1 MKRGG
6 WFLAPSKAA
15 AIVPNPSSANI
26 PKISHRS
33 SRQSSSTEAVS
44 NTTISSRARN
54 RSIQRQPTVGPRVPP
69 LNPREAHR
77 QSRGKVDIWM
87 LGLTIVIGGQYFS
100 WNAGLAAGFYS
111 YLLAFLVTASGYI
124 TLCLC
129 TAEISGALPFAGGA
143 YGLSRCTLGFYPGFI
158 IGCCE
163 ALEYIAYVSTTVILF
178 VDLLADAMPVLR
190 GWQPLLWLLFY
201 GSALA
206 IQLAGGRV
214 FWGFNLAI
222 GTVSLGIVLVFVL
235 GAVPFVDY
243 EAHVARDPHAG
254 FVGGVHGFMQ
264 YLPIAPWFF
273 VGVEALPMACD
284 DVLRPKTIVPKA
296 QVICVFT
303 LAATGAMVLWVCVS
317 LPPPHA
323 GEGLTELATVLAPL
337 NVGFQLMFKI
347 SAATATLFT
356 LPATYATAFGFIWC
370 YGKLIH
376 AMATSR
382 LLPRLLAR
390 ATNVTSIPYMALLAG
405 SAVSYALCVLVYCVP
420 TINRHLYPIC
430 IMSGFVA
437 YTGQC
442 IGYISL
448 KKNYRNIKSSH
459 FTNPFGI
466 YGALFSIAVW
476 LLNIIAIAGFQDD
489 GQIEILAFLGI
500 VTLLTIFYFSYAKR
514 RQTFSPQE
522 NKVLLVAHVMKFN
535 ATRFSGKAK
544 SRSKAS
550 RNTTASRHN
559 NGPSSHAP
567 TRGGGN
573 SHRSEAS
580 QHTAA
585 SKPSLRYTD
594 F

>member
-1 MKRGG
+1 
-6 WFLAPSKAA
+6 
-15 AIVPNPSSANI
+15 
-26 PKISHRS
+26 
-33 SRQSSSTEAVS
+33 
-44 NTTISSRARN
+44 
-54 RSIQRQPTVGPRVPP
+54 
-69 LNPREAHR
+69 
-77 QSRGKVDIWM
+77 
-87 LGLTIVIGGQYFS
+87 
-100 WNAGLAAGFYS
+100 
-111 YLLAFLVTASGYI
+111 
-124 TLCLC
+124 
-129 TAEISGALPFAGGA
+129 
-143 YGLSRCTLGFYPGFI
+143 
-158 IGCCE
+158 
-163 ALEYIAYVSTTVILF
+163 
-178 VDLLADAMPVLR
+178 
-190 GWQPLLWLLFY
+190 
-201 GSALA
+201 
-206 IQLAGGRV
+206 
-214 FWGFNLAI
+214 
-222 GTVSLGIVLVFVL
+222 LGIVLVFVL

-243 EAHVARDPHAG
+243 EAHIARDPHVG

-296 QVICVFT
+296 QVVCVFT

-323 GEGLTELATVLAPL
+323 GEGLTELATALAPF

-356 LPATYATAFGFIWC
+356 LPAT
-370 YGKLIH
+370 
-376 AMATSR
+376 
-382 LLPRLLAR
+382 
-390 ATNVTSIPYMALLAG
+390 IPYMALLAG

-466 YGALFSIAVW
+466 YGALFSMAVW

-489 GQIEILAFLGI
+489 VQIEILAFLGI
-500 VTLLTIFYFSYAKR
+500 VTLLTIFYYSYAKK